1 MNPFL
6 ASDKAMMGYS
16 TTCKKMITAIHIH
29 MSLKE
34 MDINHK
40 KQKLMK

>member
-16 TTCKKMITAIHIH
+16 TICKKMITAIH
-29 MSLKE
+29 MNLKE

-40 KQKLMK
+40 KEKLMK